1 MDGIGQAA
9 AVALVLALLA
19 GTLWWLRRRGFAGVL
34 PSGRIRGRKL
44 ECLERLPLGAQH
56 ALHLVR
62 LGDTALLVAS
72 YPGGCRLVQSVP
84 CRDIDGPREAGR

>member
-1 MDGIGQAA
+1 MDGMGQAA
-9 AVALVLALLA
+9 AVAVVLALLA

-34 PSGRIRGRKL
+34 HAGRIRRRNL

-62 LGDTALLVAS
+62 FGDTALLVAS
-72 YPGGCRLVQSVP
+72 YPGGCRLVQSAP
-84 CRDIDGPREAGR
+84 CRDIERQPEAAR